1 MILKKAVRA
10 AGLNLITRMD
20 LKIKLPTL
28 LTTQV
33 AASRGGGEPCDRDPA
48 LTFMFRRFAGASG
61 SARRE
66 ATVRGATFGQ
76 GLQVRLDGFHP
87 AFVIR

>member
-1 MILKKAVRA
+1 MILKKAVRT
-10 AGLNLITRMD
+10 AGLNLITRIN
-20 LKIKLPTL
+20 LKSKLPKL
-28 LTTQV
+28 LTTQA
-33 AASRGGGEPCDRDPA
+33 AASRGGGEPCDRGPA
-48 LTFMFRRFAGASG
+48 LTFMFRVVAGAAG